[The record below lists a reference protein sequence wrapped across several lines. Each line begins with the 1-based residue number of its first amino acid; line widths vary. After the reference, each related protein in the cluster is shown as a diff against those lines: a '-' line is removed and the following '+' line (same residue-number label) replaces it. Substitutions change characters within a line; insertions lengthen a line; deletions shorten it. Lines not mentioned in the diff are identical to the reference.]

1 MIRHRK
7 GTPSYQPCWGV
18 RVGLFTV
25 IGLMTEMPEITQD
38 KVDSVF
44 GQLAKMEVQLDDN
57 PLAFGPRRLNEKIS
71 YARGMLTDCERIFLQ
86 ISHHLQKYRSA
97 HRAASV
103 ALDLEKKNLF
113 ANDPEVRAGR
123 NYNDRDAMASMKLRD
138 QVEFLAVIQSGL
150 DDLETLLTVIKA
162 KRSDLKDIQGRIRDQ
177 IKLCQ
182 EEIGLG
188 SRWGSRLPPGS
199 SQPNLDSEPPTEKT
213 TLRDLQDLFSGDGVV
228 SVVENTESPDSLEA
242 AFSTNSAESDAFL
255 DGIGVEPRNSVQDLD
270 DLLKDFN
277 L

>member
-1 MIRHRK
+1 
-7 GTPSYQPCWGV
+7 
-18 RVGLFTV
+18 
-25 IGLMTEMPEITQD
+25 MPEITQD

-44 GQLAKMEVQLDDN
+44 GQLAKMEIQLDEN

-71 YARGMLTDCERIFLQ
+71 HARGMLTDCEGIFLQ

-123 NYNDRDAMASMKLRD
+123 NYNDRDAMASMKLKEE
-138 QVEFLAVIQSGL
+138 VEFLAGIQSGL

-188 SRWGSRLPPGS
+188 ARWGSRLPPGS
-199 SQPNLDSEPPTEKT
+199 PQPNLDSEPPTENT
-213 TLRDLQDLFSGDGVV
+213 TLRDLQDLFSGEVV
-228 SVVENTESPDSLEA
+228 SVVENTESHDSLEA
-242 AFSTNSAESDAFL
+242 AFSTDSTESDAFL
-255 DGIGVEPRNSVQDLD
+255 DGIDVEPRKSVQDLD
-270 DLLKDFN
+270 DLLKDFD